1 MKKILFVCTGNT
13 CRSPMAAALM
23 NKLLT
28 ERGVT
33 DITAESA
40 GIAAF
45 DGEPASGNAIEAA
58 REAGADLSGHRARRV
73 TGQMLAGCE
82 EIIALSPSH
91 QAALAAAYPAMRGKI
106 RVLGQGIPDPYGGD
120 TLVYRQCRD
129 SMLAALQKLLEEY
142 TGHERR

>member
-1 MKKILFVCTGNT
+1 
-13 CRSPMAAALM
+13 MAAALM

-28 ERGVT
+28 DSAVT
-33 DITAESA
+33 DLIAESA

-45 DGEPASGNAIEAA
+45 DGEPASDNAIQAA

-73 TGQMLAGCE
+73 TDQMLSECD

-91 QAALAAAYPAMRGKI
+91 QTALAVAYPAMKDKI

-120 TLVYRQCRD
+120 ITVYRQCRD
-129 SMLAALQKLLEEY
+129 SILAALQKLLEEY
-142 TGHERR
+142 TGHER